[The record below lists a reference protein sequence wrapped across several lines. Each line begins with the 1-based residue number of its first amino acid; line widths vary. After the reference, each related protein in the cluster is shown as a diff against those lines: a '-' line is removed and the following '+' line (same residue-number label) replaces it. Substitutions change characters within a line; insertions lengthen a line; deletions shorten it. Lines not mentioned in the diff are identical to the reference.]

1 MNNNRPFDRIDK
13 INSLLQQEISLLLQ
27 RDKFE
32 HNNPDGDVILSI
44 TKVETSR
51 DLKHARIYFAIMPL
65 KFRGDAKKFLKGRAA
80 DWQKSL
86 GEKITLKYI
95 PKLQFFYDEGQANA
109 MVVEEILNKLNHDK

>member
-65 KFRGDAKKFLKGRAA
+65 KFRGDAKKFLKGRAG

-109 MVVEEILNKLNHDK
+109 MVVEEILSQLEK